1 MTEPTTEPPMDE
13 GLAPPHLARDT
24 CMDLVTGL
32 LPEPA
37 RAAALDHLRACPACE
52 AVFREVGADYE
63 GVRARPA
70 PAGWGR
76 DTAPVDAPAPVRP
89 VPHPTRMFLRVALP
103 LALAAA
109 IFLVARTWWP
119 HSAPPRAGAEGY
131 WIPITGELQ
140 QLRAPGGDESDSTF
154 WNGLTAYQAHDTARA
169 QALLESARTAG
180 GYDDLRRLYLASV
193 LLNAGQP
200 GDALAL
206 LDGLGIDTLPMPWRE
221 DATWMKYR
229 ALAAL
234 RRDPEAE
241 ALLRRMAA
249 WPGRVGDLAR
259 GVGHTPPR

>member
-1 MTEPTTEPPMDE
+1 MTESTAEPPMDE
-13 GLAPPHLARDT
+13 GPAPPHLTRDT

-37 RAAALDHLRACPACE
+37 RGAALDHLRACPTCE
-52 AVFREVGADYE
+52 ARFRHVGADYE

-70 PAGWGR
+70 PAGWRR
-76 DTAPVDAPAPVRP
+76 DTAPEEAPTPVHLTPRP
-89 VPHPTRMFLRVALP
+89 ARSYLRIALP

-109 IFLVARTWWP
+109 LFLVARAWWP
-119 HSAPPRAGAEGY
+119 RPAPPRAGAEGY

-140 QLRAPGGDESDSTF
+140 QLRAPGGEESDSTF
-154 WNGLTAYQAHDTARA
+154 WNGLAAYQAHDTARA
-169 QALLESARTAG
+169 RALLEAARTPG

-193 LLNAGQP
+193 LLNAGQATE
-200 GDALAL
+200 ALAL
-206 LDGLGIDTLPMPWRE
+206 LDVLRIETLPMPWRE

-234 RRDPEAE
+234 RRDTEAD

-259 GVGHTPPR
+259 GVAHPPPR